1 MSEEELTH
9 YIRLLRQPTMPDFLD
24 IIKILVL
31 FGGVILISGAA
42 SLALKGW
49 KSGSI
54 SRSAP

>member
-1 MSEEELTH
+1 
-9 YIRLLRQPTMPDFLD
+9 MPDFLD